1 MSEKRFERAD
11 LPARLFRLCGNKTSL
26 GKRMQKFEGTSWAGQ
41 GNWSKE
47 RWNSWYDHPGNL
59 LLATVKLVLYQ
70 QTSETQIHGFK
81 RSYYFKYQKVLE
93 KKLNWIDS
101 TLYYRLLLI
110 RCWES
115 FILQWKE
122 PSAKKKEVQVLV
134 TYLQSCKSSL
144 FTWVKKIILRI
155 MILWND
161 RNVWY

>member
-1 MSEKRFERAD
+1 MVGFRGYATFSKSDTIVSAFFFLVSEKRFERAD

-122 PSAKKKEVQVLV
+122 PSAKKRGAGC
-134 TYLQSCKSSL
+134 SHISSKL
-144 FTWVKKIILRI
+144 
-155 MILWND
+155 
-161 RNVWY
+161 